1 VTVHDRLLELGAD
14 PRETSAAE
22 ALLARFVPFGR
33 PVVLTEDVLAAA
45 RAGDAALV
53 ATLLAEEVEPDED
66 DLAALRELDAGAP
79 ADSERTSIDDLRT
92 ELGLPRP

>member
-53 ATLLAEEVEPDED
+53 ATLLEPDED